1 MEKEIFTLSELD
13 AQPEADRPDTFTL
26 SEIDA
31 METKEFN
38 NSDIDLSQ
46 FLQIPES
53 VYKGW
58 ETQGKMGYAEATNR
72 KDLIEAVPFAGSA
85 TSAGAL
91 WKTNNAM
98 QRISKNAYGEDKKQ
112 RNEDIMR
119 VQRYALAIEER
130 RVRGVSIMGQ
140 IAEGVTELP
149 AFAGEFMLSGGIA
162 SAGAIATK
170 QVAKKAIEAAL
181 KKAMS
186 KKVANAVVGAV
197 GGAAARTATTGVVRV
212 AEGFQQRQVDARL
225 EPTEK
230 GIKLAQEIGEKPFTS
245 FFKAIA
251 DTLIENLSEVSG
263 AGFNFVGKGIIKSV
277 VPKRMSDG
285 IIRLYKK
292 LHPDDDIGRLLT
304 KTGYNG
310 FISELGEERFGSF
323 LRAVAGVDDFGAKN
337 PNSVFDRVVA
347 SVPSG
352 EQLLVEAGVLSVPM
366 LGSSAVRGAFRPK
379 AADKLADTLLE
390 EEQIDAIINDSPKT
404 ADDIAGISPKS
415 QEGNTSQKVTADS
428 AVSLRQLQVSRE
440 RFIEA
445 GDTKAVALLD
455 KLIEKNINQSPAE
468 IPYVK
473 DGKVHIYGIPEES
486 TMTEAAIKFGAK
498 YRGNEEM
505 LNRIIDQKKIN
516 SQKLKDTFSVP
527 VDKQDAAFDKMQE
540 DLASTGHFLGEV
552 IQEINGGLKN
562 AEKPIMVPEF
572 KESKDAIK
580 YGSENKGQL
589 PVLEKALEDV
599 NNAIDKSS
607 GGNEGFVLAKKAT
620 LLTESIRAA
629 KGELT
634 EEKAMAAIDKIK
646 AQATKGVAKL
656 SPAQQAIKDGLT
668 EVQFVKAQ
676 QLTQTLRGTN
686 GMTADQIQKQ
696 HPNIMLTKDIVAKDV
711 YGNKVKIP
719 DGEKLTPLEMKD
731 GKIVLQGRQT
741 YVVSKNKFANIKG
754 NSVGGEAKPFAP
766 ELDGTEE
773 TVKGTIGTD
782 VELKKLGYTVEK
794 DMSGDV
800 FITKNG
806 EDVDF
811 NDLPI
816 NLQKLVEGAGDANP
830 TKFSPYQL
838 PGGKDYKEIL
848 IKAPQKSVELPEGW
862 KYKQELRGSSSAQW
876 EVRDARDNFKG
887 SGPDKQTALGMAI
900 GGEAEP
906 FRGSHWDEPNVIA
919 HLRLNLRI
927 FQGKLVTFMEE
938 LQSDWA
944 REGRSKGFIRDRTPA
959 EMATEQGLVDK
970 GVQSLATGK
979 IGEIPNNPLLKNWQ
993 VMSIKRALKEAVD
1006 NGSEYFSWINGEQ
1019 TSVRYS
1025 LATKVDNVEW
1035 LEPAKGKGKVISI
1048 RPLKSDGGAGSSID
1062 INIDPTGKIIKSD
1075 KSDWKGKSLDEV
1087 LGKGL
1092 ADKIMEKESGNLSGD
1107 GLKFGGEWANNLYDK
1122 QVGNIVKDLTGA
1134 EIDVMDMGLSVDG
1147 KKKGFYNVNPAGG
1160 NTGIDTKITD
1170 LKIGKE
1176 LKQAG
1181 GNNYIITDILG
1192 DGKFKAVPKSGTTMD
1207 RVGKEALVN
1216 GEYSKVPE
1224 IYKETFDIS
1233 TKTTTQQGIRLT
1245 PEIKARIRGEALDIQ
1260 TSGRQFE
1267 DTTSQLRADYQAAK
1281 ATPSKSNDP
1290 ASLKNST
1297 VGQVKAATSPEDF
1310 RRRIEQLNKFG
1321 QANAILRRNAKLKEA
1336 AGRFSPKQ
1344 NTAKIA
1350 ESVMPGSEQYMSVL
1364 AHELGHAIE
1373 YNITGKITSS
1383 TVGTKGFELFG
1394 QDADHAKIREEL
1406 IAVSED
1412 LVGRDTMTGKPEYY
1426 YQSTELTARFFEKM
1440 IFSPGNLNDLAPTAV
1455 SAIERQ
1461 AIKQPILQEFLMA
1474 ATEGIDRGSPKFA
1487 LLRDMRE
1494 TYQKHLGKFVGNR
1507 AYGRVLAYNAMQE
1520 RGKIV
1525 IERLIKEKFKMV
1537 RDEPSTLFRA
1547 AESILV
1553 TRSGVPE
1560 FGTRDLAVAKNPEDE
1575 QALIDNG
1582 YAKTPLPVLEDG
1594 VSYPQYA
1601 KQRYTPEEA
1610 KRIFESLSSNG
1621 QKLIL
1626 DFTAQRKEAKDYFNR
1641 EVIKDVNKINSQ
1653 LEGWVHHY
1661 FADRPQSTVG
1671 GGNKFKLK
1679 TAGARKQRSGSEGYV
1694 EDFKKA
1700 MYKAMVDLEGE
1711 KVYNDFIPELLA
1723 MVTKPLSKGQA
1734 PDKGWVEVVGNLKTG
1749 VGLPIEKRST
1759 VIDQETNKS
1768 VPLTQSRYQMPQAIY
1783 EQYKSWRG
1791 LIDEASTAV
1800 RVVNDINRYWRIN
1813 ILFHPG
1819 TSATNFAS
1827 GGIQFSTKIL
1837 TDFYREILTGQLAMK
1852 ATKSNISAIIKVLMP
1867 QGWMDAPDWV
1877 YGGDVS
1883 NFYGQF
1889 SKFKSPISG
1898 VVDEYGDKTLKL
1910 FGTVERYWKKV
1921 IITASGVSDLKS
1933 LEKMDVNG
1941 LRAATKEEKE
1951 MLASINDIVD
1961 IYGYNYGNIPEVME
1975 KYQRNAFAQSIK
1987 PFIVYPYKYAK
1998 HVLRMVGDAFDQQI
2012 PLADRTAKIL
2022 ALTTLVGAIALYS
2035 NAQKK
2040 KQETPTADKSLDIPP
2055 GLQTRGR
2062 LFIGKDK
2069 EGRELF
2075 TRVSKYPFFN
2085 LTEIGLNAADGN
2097 WTTANDIVSDMLG
2110 SIGPVGQMGLL
2121 GLGFRNKYQQYEKP
2135 EIILGDSLVTFLP
2148 GYRILNDVSRALD
2161 PFQRKQESFMQTF
2174 TQIIP
2179 TTDSALQ
2186 EKLHGKI
2193 RTARVPIEGSV
2204 KDQAIGNR
2212 TTVDVN
2218 LVNYKEDIL
2227 LSLFTGVYRTR
2238 LDPKVVE
2245 AYILRKTKNQVK
2257 P

>member
-197 GGAAARTATTGVVRV
+197 GGAAARTATSGVVRV
-212 AEGFQQRQVDARL
+212 AEGFEQRQVDARL
-225 EPTEK
+225 EPTGK

-245 FFKAIA
+245 FMKATG
-251 DTLIENLSEVSG
+251 DVFIENLSEVSG

-285 IIRLYKK
+285 LIRLYKK
-292 LHPDDDIGRLLT
+292 LHPNDDIGRLLT
-304 KTGYNG
+304 KTGYDG
-310 FISELGEERFGSF
+310 FLSEWLGEERLGSF

-486 TMTEAAIKFGAK
+486 TTTEAAIKFGAK

-527 VDKQDAAFDKMQE
+527 VDKQDAAFDKMQI

-580 YGSENKGQL
+580 YGAENKGQL

-668 EVQFVKAQ
+668 EDQFVKAQ
-676 QLTQTLRGTN
+676 QLTQTLRGTK

-696 HPNIMLTKDIVAKDV
+696 HPNIRLTKDIVAKDV

-719 DGEKLTPLEMKD
+719 DGEKLTPYEMKD
-731 GKIVLQGRQT
+731 GKIVLQDGQT
-741 YVVSKNKFANIKG
+741 YVVSKNQFANIKG
-754 NSVGGEAKPFAP
+754 NTVGGEAKPFAP
-766 ELDGTEE
+766 ELTGTEE

-811 NDLPI
+811 KDLPI
-816 NLQKLVEGAGDANP
+816 NLQKLVEGAGEANP
-830 TKFSPYQL
+830 TKFSQYQL

-906 FRGSHWDEPNVIA
+906 FRGPHWDEPNVIA

-944 REGRSKGFIRDRTPA
+944 REGRSKGFVNENTEVVNKRLGEIRDEQRASLGNDTRIA
-959 EMATEQGLVDK
+959 ELETEAREIQK
-970 GVQSLATGK
+970 GVSGV
-979 IGEIPNNPLLKNWQ
+979 PNNPLLKNWQ

-1006 NGSEYFSWINGEQ
+1006 NGSEYFAWINGEQ
-1019 TSVRYS
+1019 TSARYN

-1075 KSDWKGKSLDEV
+1075 LSDWKGKSLDEV

-1107 GLKFGGEWANNLYDK
+1107 GLKFGGEWADNLYDK
-1122 QVGNIVKDLTGA
+1122 QAGNIVKDLTGA
-1134 EIDVMDMGLSVDG
+1134 EILVMDMGMSVSKRPEIFTTREAFG
-1147 KKKGFYNVNPAGG
+1147 KFVE
-1160 NTGIDTKITD
+1160 TGDAALLETKPKFKVGEEIVRATE
-1170 LKIGKE
+1170 GKDDE
-1176 LKQAG
+1176 F
-1181 GNNYIITDILG
+1181 IITDILG
-1192 DGKFKAVPKSGTTMD
+1192 DGKFRAVPKSGTTMD
-1207 RVGKEALVN
+1207 RAGKEALVN

-1281 ATPSKSNDP
+1281 KVRTENLETEGFGEKNKVFTKESLDEAMKSLRSKMTGLHSGVDPTIIADLTKIGGYYFEGGLRDFSSWSKKLLSELGEKIRPYLKDVWDNINRDFSKTSSPVQDDIYTRNRLIKNGSPTRGGDVNFAEKLFTPISSRLKRINPSLKQALTKFEYDTANSIMSDTNAATPFLESVKKMSADDRADLDLAFKNGDVKKIDEVVKKYGISKQYKSIRSTLDSIHKKALEVGLDVGYIENYHPRIIKDVKGFLDHVRGGKHW
-1290 ASLKNST
+1290 SLISEAIQKKETELGRYLTDEEKAYAINTLLRGYSL
-1297 VGQVKAATSPEDF
+1297 GQIKLERPGNLKEREIDIITPEFNAFYEDSSSALVKY
-1310 RRRIEQLNKFG
+1310 IEQVNENIAARRFFGKSEAFSNIDNSIGAYTARLLAEGKLTPNQELEVKQILQSRFNARGTSGPITIYKNLSYIDTMGSMVSAITQIGDLAFSLYRNGFLNTSSSF
-1321 QANAILRRNAKLKEA
+1321 IEA
-1336 AGRFSPKQ
+1336 VQGRSELTKRDLGID
-1344 NTAKIA
+1344 KIA
-1350 ESVMPGSEQYMSVL
+1350 EEFKDTTR
-1364 AHELGHAIE
+1364 
-1373 YNITGKITSS
+1373 TGKWLKKVFNMTGFTWMDSLGKETLINSSIKNLRNLASKPTGEFEDRIEEVFGNESSQVIKDLKSGEITENVRLLAFS
-1383 TVGTKGFELFG
+1383 ELSKFQPITLSEMPEKYLTG
-1394 QDADHAKIREEL
+1394 GNGRIFYMLKSYTIKQLDAVRNESFDL
-1406 IAVSED
+1406 IAKGETAKGLGNLVRLSVALMAMNATADLIKDLLLNRPIEIED
-1412 LVGRDTMTGKPEYY
+1412 LVIDNILRLLGFSRWQLYKARQEGVGTMLWQTITPPAKLVD
-1426 YQSTELTARFFEKM
+1426 SIIKD
-1440 IFSPGNLNDLAPTAV
+1440 S
-1455 SAIERQ
+1455 SAI
-1461 AIKQPILQEFLMA
+1461 
-1474 ATEGIDRGSPKFA
+1474 
-1487 LLRDMRE
+1487 
-1494 TYQKHLGKFVGNR
+1494 YNQKL
-1507 AYGRVLAYNAMQE
+1507 
-1520 RGKIV
+1520 
-1525 IERLIKEKFKMV
+1525 
-1537 RDEPSTLFRA
+1537 
-1547 AESILV
+1547 
-1553 TRSGVPE
+1553 
-1560 FGTRDLAVAKNPEDE
+1560 
-1575 QALIDNG
+1575 
-1582 YAKTPLPVLEDG
+1582 
-1594 VSYPQYA
+1594 
-1601 KQRYTPEEA
+1601 
-1610 KRIFESLSSNG
+1610 ESL
-1621 QKLIL
+1621 
-1626 DFTAQRKEAKDYFNR
+1626 
-1641 EVIKDVNKINSQ
+1641 
-1653 LEGWVHHY
+1653 
-1661 FADRPQSTVG
+1661 P
-1671 GGNKFKLK
+1671 
-1679 TAGARKQRSGSEGYV
+1679 
-1694 EDFKKA
+1694 
-1700 MYKAMVDLEGE
+1700 DLET
-1711 KVYNDFIPELLA
+1711 I
-1723 MVTKPLSKGQA
+1723 Q
-1734 PDKGWVEVVGNLKTG
+1734 
-1749 VGLPIEKRST
+1749 
-1759 VIDQETNKS
+1759 S
-1768 VPLTQSRYQMPQAIY
+1768 VPLVGKLFYWWFGKGSI
-1783 EQYKSWRG
+1783 KSDRK
-1791 LIDEASTAV
+1791 
-1800 RVVNDINRYWRIN
+1800 R
-1813 ILFHPG
+1813 
-1819 TSATNFAS
+1819 
-1827 GGIQFSTKIL
+1827 
-1837 TDFYREILTGQLAMK
+1837 
-1852 ATKSNISAIIKVLMP
+1852 
-1867 QGWMDAPDWV
+1867 
-1877 YGGDVS
+1877 GGD
-1883 NFYGQF
+1883 Q
-1889 SKFKSPISG
+1889 K
-1898 VVDEYGDKTLKL
+1898 
-1910 FGTVERYWKKV
+1910 RV
-1921 IITASGVSDLKS
+1921 IK
-1933 LEKMDVNG
+1933 
-1941 LRAATKEEKE
+1941 
-1951 MLASINDIVD
+1951 
-1961 IYGYNYGNIPEVME
+1961 
-1975 KYQRNAFAQSIK
+1975 
-1987 PFIVYPYKYAK
+1987 
-1998 HVLRMVGDAFDQQI
+1998 
-2012 PLADRTAKIL
+2012 
-2022 ALTTLVGAIALYS
+2022 
-2035 NAQKK
+2035 
-2040 KQETPTADKSLDIPP
+2040 
-2055 GLQTRGR
+2055 
-2062 LFIGKDK
+2062 
-2069 EGRELF
+2069 
-2075 TRVSKYPFFN
+2075 
-2085 LTEIGLNAADGN
+2085 
-2097 WTTANDIVSDMLG
+2097 
-2110 SIGPVGQMGLL
+2110 
-2121 GLGFRNKYQQYEKP
+2121 
-2135 EIILGDSLVTFLP
+2135 
-2148 GYRILNDVSRALD
+2148 
-2161 PFQRKQESFMQTF
+2161 
-2174 TQIIP
+2174 
-2179 TTDSALQ
+2179 
-2186 EKLHGKI
+2186 
-2193 RTARVPIEGSV
+2193 
-2204 KDQAIGNR
+2204 
-2212 TTVDVN
+2212 
-2218 LVNYKEDIL
+2218 
-2227 LSLFTGVYRTR
+2227 
-2238 LDPKVVE
+2238 
-2245 AYILRKTKNQVK
+2245 
-2257 P
+2257 

>member
-212 AEGFQQRQVDARL
+212 AEGFEQRQVDARL

-245 FFKAIA
+245 FMKATG
-251 DTLIENLSEVSG
+251 DVFIENLSEVSG

-285 IIRLYKK
+285 LIRLYKK
-292 LHPDDDIGRLLT
+292 LHPNDDIGRLLT
-304 KTGYNG
+304 KTGYDG
-310 FISELGEERFGSF
+310 FLSEWLGEERLGSF

-486 TMTEAAIKFGAK
+486 TTTEAAIKFGAK

-656 SPAQQAIKDGLT
+656 SSAQQAIKDGLT
-668 EVQFVKAQ
+668 EDQFVKAQ
-676 QLTQTLRGTN
+676 QLTQTLRGTK

-696 HPNIMLTKDIVAKDV
+696 HPNIRLTKDIVAKDV

-719 DGEKLTPLEMKD
+719 DGEKLTPYEMKD
-731 GKIVLQGRQT
+731 GKIVLQDGQT
-741 YVVSKNKFANIKG
+741 YVVSKNQFANIKG
-754 NSVGGEAKPFAP
+754 NTVGGEAKPFAP

-773 TVKGTIGTD
+773 TVKGDDTWQKQESFMKEMEAKYGTGWKPKLNE
-782 VELKKLGYTVEK
+782 VEANQLKT
-794 DMSGDV
+794 MSENDRV
-800 FITKNG
+800 ATTKYS
-806 EDVDF
+806 
-811 NDLPI
+811 
-816 NLQKLVEGAGDANP
+816 Q
-830 TKFSPYQL
+830 YQL
-838 PGGKDYKEIL
+838 PGGKNYKEIL
-848 IKAPQKSVELPEGW
+848 IKAPVVNSN
-862 KYKQELRGSSSAQW
+862 
-876 EVRDARDNFKG
+876 NFN
-887 SGPDKQTALGMAI
+887 S
-900 GGEAEP
+900 
-906 FRGSHWDEPNVIA
+906 SHWDEPNVIA

-944 REGRSKGFIRDRTPA
+944 REGRSKGFA
-959 EMATEQGLVDK
+959 QKVDK
-970 GVQSLATGK
+970 LPEGVTFVKGRDGTIEAYKDSRVLGTGFTFAQAK
-979 IGEIPNNPLLKNWQ
+979 QNVLDKLSSGVPNNPLLKNWQ

-1006 NGSEYFSWINGEQ
+1006 NGSEYFAWINGEQ
-1019 TSVRYS
+1019 TSARYN

-1075 KSDWKGKSLDEV
+1075 LSDWKGKSLDEV

-1107 GLKFGGEWANNLYDK
+1107 GLKFGGEWADNLYDK
-1122 QVGNIVKDLTGA
+1122 QAGNIVKDLTGA
-1134 EIDVMDMGLSVDG
+1134 EILVMDMGMSVSKRPEIFTTREAFG
-1147 KKKGFYNVNPAGG
+1147 KFVE
-1160 NTGIDTKITD
+1160 TGDAALLETKPKFKVGEEIVRATE
-1170 LKIGKE
+1170 GKDDE
-1176 LKQAG
+1176 F
-1181 GNNYIITDILG
+1181 IITDILG
-1192 DGKFKAVPKSGTTMD
+1192 DGKFRAVPKSGTTMD
-1207 RVGKEALVN
+1207 RAGKEALVN
-1216 GEYSKVPE
+1216 GEYSKVPK

-1281 ATPSKSNDP
+1281 ATTTSKTVSASDNDVPADGGGKTLPEKVVRIEEKGMPLSTFDKPHGIYTTPSEFKSPHEDLGGEKTTYNLNQNAKALIIKGGTDKSLAMRSGANSAGAGVYAARELLGNQKFEELKNLSKSDLVKYASINFKEINFNKYHDSQEVMEAIGAQLAKKNGYDLIYVSDKEMPEFSEVVLLNKNSITQAPNATPTREGFGEKNKVFTKESLDEAMKSLRSKMTGLHSGVDP
-1290 ASLKNST
+1290 TIIADLTKIGGYYFEGGLRDFSSWSKKLLSELGEKIRPYLKDVWDNINRDFSKTSSPVQDDIYTRNRLIKKGSPTRGGDVNFAEKLFTPISSRLKRINPSLKQALTKFEYDTANSIMSDT
-1297 VGQVKAATSPEDF
+1297 NAATPFLESVKKMSADDRADLDLAFKNGDVKKIDEVVKKYGISKQYKSIRSTLDSIHKKALEVGLDVGYIENYHPRIIKDVKGFLDHVRGGKHWSLISEAIQKKETELGRYLTDEEKAYAINTLLRGYSLGQIKLERPGNLKEREIDIITPEFNAFYEDSSSALV
-1310 RRRIEQLNKFG
+1310 RYIEQVNENIAARRFFGKSEAFSNIDNSIGAYTARLLAEGKLTPNQELEVKQILQSRFNARGTSGPITIYKNLSYIDTMGSMVSAITQIGDLAFSLYRNGFLNTSSSF
-1321 QANAILRRNAKLKEA
+1321 IEA
-1336 AGRFSPKQ
+1336 VQGRSELTKRDLGID
-1344 NTAKIA
+1344 KIA
-1350 ESVMPGSEQYMSVL
+1350 EEFKDTTR
-1364 AHELGHAIE
+1364 
-1373 YNITGKITSS
+1373 TGKWLKKVFNMTGLTWMDSLGKETLINSSIKNLRNLASKPTGEFEDRIEEVFGNESSQVIKDLKSGEITENVRLLAFS
-1383 TVGTKGFELFG
+1383 ELSKFQPITLSEMPEKYLTG
-1394 QDADHAKIREEL
+1394 GNGRIFYMLKSYTIKQIDAVRNESFDL
-1406 IAVSED
+1406 IAKGETAKGLGNLVRLSVALMAMNATADLIKDLLLNRPIEIED
-1412 LVGRDTMTGKPEYY
+1412 LVIDNILRLLGFSKWQLYKARQEGVGTMLWQTITPPAKLVD
-1426 YQSTELTARFFEKM
+1426 SIIKD
-1440 IFSPGNLNDLAPTAV
+1440 S
-1455 SAIERQ
+1455 SAI
-1461 AIKQPILQEFLMA
+1461 
-1474 ATEGIDRGSPKFA
+1474 
-1487 LLRDMRE
+1487 
-1494 TYQKHLGKFVGNR
+1494 YNQKL
-1507 AYGRVLAYNAMQE
+1507 
-1520 RGKIV
+1520 
-1525 IERLIKEKFKMV
+1525 
-1537 RDEPSTLFRA
+1537 
-1547 AESILV
+1547 
-1553 TRSGVPE
+1553 
-1560 FGTRDLAVAKNPEDE
+1560 
-1575 QALIDNG
+1575 
-1582 YAKTPLPVLEDG
+1582 
-1594 VSYPQYA
+1594 
-1601 KQRYTPEEA
+1601 
-1610 KRIFESLSSNG
+1610 ESL
-1621 QKLIL
+1621 
-1626 DFTAQRKEAKDYFNR
+1626 
-1641 EVIKDVNKINSQ
+1641 
-1653 LEGWVHHY
+1653 
-1661 FADRPQSTVG
+1661 P
-1671 GGNKFKLK
+1671 
-1679 TAGARKQRSGSEGYV
+1679 
-1694 EDFKKA
+1694 
-1700 MYKAMVDLEGE
+1700 DLET
-1711 KVYNDFIPELLA
+1711 I
-1723 MVTKPLSKGQA
+1723 Q
-1734 PDKGWVEVVGNLKTG
+1734 
-1749 VGLPIEKRST
+1749 
-1759 VIDQETNKS
+1759 S
-1768 VPLTQSRYQMPQAIY
+1768 VPLVGKLFYWWFGKGSI
-1783 EQYKSWRG
+1783 KSDRK
-1791 LIDEASTAV
+1791 
-1800 RVVNDINRYWRIN
+1800 R
-1813 ILFHPG
+1813 
-1819 TSATNFAS
+1819 
-1827 GGIQFSTKIL
+1827 
-1837 TDFYREILTGQLAMK
+1837 
-1852 ATKSNISAIIKVLMP
+1852 
-1867 QGWMDAPDWV
+1867 
-1877 YGGDVS
+1877 GGD
-1883 NFYGQF
+1883 Q
-1889 SKFKSPISG
+1889 K
-1898 VVDEYGDKTLKL
+1898 
-1910 FGTVERYWKKV
+1910 RV
-1921 IITASGVSDLKS
+1921 IK
-1933 LEKMDVNG
+1933 
-1941 LRAATKEEKE
+1941 
-1951 MLASINDIVD
+1951 
-1961 IYGYNYGNIPEVME
+1961 
-1975 KYQRNAFAQSIK
+1975 
-1987 PFIVYPYKYAK
+1987 
-1998 HVLRMVGDAFDQQI
+1998 
-2012 PLADRTAKIL
+2012 
-2022 ALTTLVGAIALYS
+2022 
-2035 NAQKK
+2035 
-2040 KQETPTADKSLDIPP
+2040 
-2055 GLQTRGR
+2055 
-2062 LFIGKDK
+2062 
-2069 EGRELF
+2069 
-2075 TRVSKYPFFN
+2075 
-2085 LTEIGLNAADGN
+2085 
-2097 WTTANDIVSDMLG
+2097 
-2110 SIGPVGQMGLL
+2110 
-2121 GLGFRNKYQQYEKP
+2121 
-2135 EIILGDSLVTFLP
+2135 
-2148 GYRILNDVSRALD
+2148 
-2161 PFQRKQESFMQTF
+2161 
-2174 TQIIP
+2174 
-2179 TTDSALQ
+2179 
-2186 EKLHGKI
+2186 
-2193 RTARVPIEGSV
+2193 
-2204 KDQAIGNR
+2204 
-2212 TTVDVN
+2212 
-2218 LVNYKEDIL
+2218 
-2227 LSLFTGVYRTR
+2227 
-2238 LDPKVVE
+2238 
-2245 AYILRKTKNQVK
+2245 
-2257 P
+2257 